1 MPFLLFLFIFWY
13 WKKNITYE
21 VSITLS
27 YKREKSR
34 FPVEQKVFD
43 AKKKGWIQ
51 SIDRLQIILVA
62 KKYISTC
69 RNCSSVG
76 CLKCVQFH
84 NWFRLHYGKF
94 EKPINISFEYVSF
107 TVRGF
112 GSTKNHA
119 ISKFESVWM
128 WSWRSLGD
136 KNKYNKNRATLN
148 IFLSINVIAMF
159 LKELFCY

>member
-21 VSITLS
+21 VSIILS
-27 YKREKSR
+27 YKREKSP
-34 FPVEQKVFD
+34 FPVEQKIFD
-43 AKKKGWIQ
+43 AKKGWI
-51 SIDRLQIILVA
+51 
-62 KKYISTC
+62 
-69 RNCSSVG
+69 
-76 CLKCVQFH
+76 
-84 NWFRLHYGKF
+84 YGKF
-94 EKPINISFEYVSF
+94 EKPINISFEYTSF

-136 KNKYNKNRATLN
+136 KNKYNKNKATLN
-148 IFLSINVIAMF
+148 IFLSISVIAMF